1 MLHTQSTYRK
11 NILVRKNTRKN
22 HLVVQKK
29 TGGETE
35 KMSETIT
42 EKIEFPEIMPVN
54 TELISEPI
62 IDTSEIIGTNT
73 EKIDEWSWL

>member
-1 MLHTQSTYRK
+1 M
-11 NILVRKNTRKN
+11 N
-22 HLVVQKK
+22 
-29 TGGETE
+29 
-35 KMSETIT
+35 ETIT
-42 EKIEFPEIMPVN
+42 EKIDFPEIMPVN